1 MDLLSTLEPRWL
13 ACWLLLLW
21 RPLLVLSAALGRPLE
36 ATVTMTTRGRRL
48 AELLNHLHR
57 NDITSAQPSAAPT
70 AASTDDAV
78 ALHHRIPL
86 FRAGFQFTEELKAQL
101 DLDGSVVLP
110 GLMTPEAVR
119 IATETCARVQAEH
132 ETFTKRITP
141 QREAHAARVA
151 AATTEAVRNCP
162 KLASNRP

>member
-1 MDLLSTLEPRWL
+1 
-13 ACWLLLLW
+13 
-21 RPLLVLSAALGRPLE
+21 LLVLAQPLLLGASAQRDVK

-57 NDITSAQPSAAPT
+57 NDTTSAQPSAAPT

-78 ALHHRIPL
+78 ALQRTPL
-86 FRAGFQFTEELKAQL
+86 VRAGFQFTEELKAQL